1 MSSSSISP
9 PPEVP
14 YRRRREFPKRT
25 SSIYYGDLSEAF
37 FPTQPKVVR
46 QWIKA
51 SGISKF
57 ASQHSHSGVVWPVHD
72 LWANEL
78 LLWILPT
85 HMVTHLIKFGV
96 VLVSLLGAFL
106 RCIMLLQEE
115 ASDETT
121 TATTRLSLQLL
132 LLLLAVMIPT
142 WVYWYYHETL
152 YAIGKPWMD
161 PRIPATANRMEMHVP
176 LRLFESTETA
186 RRAACLPQ
194 LVSSSSSRHD
204 DQVLTPNVLLLD
216 KMDWQFQLF
225 HSVEDALT
233 LVYEDTNTNPEN
245 EQNTNQDE
253 WSPIQV
259 PGHWMLQGFD
269 DKPIYT
275 NQKYPFPCKP
285 PVVPRRNPTGVYKLP
300 ITLPSEYLEDDD
312 GEQQVSIMLHGVESA
327 CFVFWNGQ
335 LLGFFK
341 DSRLPSEF
349 AIPPEFLVGDT
360 PGSAVLHLVVVRWSD
375 GSYVEDQDHW
385 WMAGIH
391 RSVELIRRS
400 PKADIM
406 DYHVAAAAS
415 GDLTVSVQLR
425 ESALLQPPQEE
436 RRVVTARLYSDE
448 QVTADGADWKEA
460 KRELWSQRQTVD
472 PTSATTTLTFQGQL
486 EDIQPWTAETP
497 HLYTLVL
504 EQTTDDGTTRATHQ
518 VESCRVGFRSIDV
531 DGGILH
537 VNGKRI
543 TICGINRHEHD
554 PDHGKVVSLER
565 MMQDITTL
573 KYV

>member
-1 MSSSSISP
+1 
-9 PPEVP
+9 
-14 YRRRREFPKRT
+14 
-25 SSIYYGDLSEAF
+25 
-37 FPTQPKVVR
+37 
-46 QWIKA
+46 
-51 SGISKF
+51 
-57 ASQHSHSGVVWPVHD
+57 
-72 LWANEL
+72 
-78 LLWILPT
+78 
-85 HMVTHLIKFGV
+85 MVTHLIKFGV
-96 VLVSLLGAFL
+96 GLVLLLGAFL
-106 RCIMLLQEE
+106 RCIIGLQNENAEE
-115 ASDETT
+115 ISTT
-121 TATTRLSLQLL
+121 TNPSALFWWWSPLLLL
-132 LLLLAVMIPT
+132 LLLLAMMIPT

-161 PRIPATANRMEMHVP
+161 PKIPATANRMEMHVP

-194 LVSSSSSRHD
+194 LVASSRHD
-204 DQVLTPNVLLLD
+204 DEKVVLTPNVLLLD
-216 KMDWQFQLF
+216 TMDWQFQLF

-233 LVYEDTNTNPEN
+233 LVYEDTNTN
-245 EQNTNQDE
+245 EQNTNQDGC

-269 DKPIYT
+269 DNPIYT

-285 PVVPRRNPTGVYKLP
+285 PVVPRRNPTGVYKLS
-300 ITLPSEYLEDDD
+300 IILPSDYISEDDD
-312 GEQQVSIMLHGVESA
+312 DGHQQQQQQVSIMLHGVESA

-349 AIPPEFLVGDT
+349 AIPSEFLVGDT

-425 ESALLQPPQEE
+425 ESALLQPPKEE